1 MDRVGVK
8 VSVGWSDEA
17 QDQGRKRKCAG
28 DYRDRDRSR
37 GGDCVRIRRRLSRV
51 SERGLETR
59 APLLYVAR
67 PLTCGLL
74 FKIYRDLAVTSPGV
88 HFRRF
93 HCIISVHDII
103 KFKTAF

>member
-1 MDRVGVK
+1 MMDRVGVK

-17 QDQGRKRKCAG
+17 QDQGRKRKC

>member
-17 QDQGRKRKCAG
+17 QDQGRKRKC

-37 GGDCVRIRRRLSRV
+37 GGDCVLIRRRLSRV
-51 SERGLETR
+51 SERGLGVLTPRSR
-59 APLLYVAR
+59 APLLHVAR

-88 HFRRF
+88 HFMRF
-93 HCIISVHDII
+93 H
-103 KFKTAF
+103 